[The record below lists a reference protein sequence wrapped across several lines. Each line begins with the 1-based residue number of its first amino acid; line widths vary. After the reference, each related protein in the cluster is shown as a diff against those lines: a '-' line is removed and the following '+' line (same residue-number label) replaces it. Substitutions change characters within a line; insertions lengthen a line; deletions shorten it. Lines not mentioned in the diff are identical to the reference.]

1 MADAAGPAADLLPP
15 KFQAWFAGRGW
26 SPRAHQLEMVAKG
39 RAGRDALLIAPTG
52 GGKTL
57 AGFLPSLIEIMQ
69 RPPANTPPAT
79 STTDVAGSSLGKFDR
94 PVGRS
99 RGLHTLYISPLKALA
114 VDVERNLNAPIAEMG
129 LSIVAESRTGDTGIA
144 RRQRQRVKPPDIL
157 LTTPE
162 QLALLCAWEGAR
174 LYFEDLRCVIL
185 DEIHTLHAS
194 KRGDL
199 LALDLARLQ
208 VLAPSM
214 RRVGL
219 SATVD
224 DPEVIKAWMASHRE
238 VDVTTAPSLSSPPRS
253 EREKVGRGPAAAGDL
268 PGVVDQGPAAG
279 PRPTAGVTQPALSL
293 PSPSPASP
301 GGEEVRLHGPSSID
315 LVRGPAGA
323 EPIVELLLSEGRVPW
338 TGHTAQH
345 AMAEVYDV
353 IRRSRIALVFVNT
366 RFQAEFAFQELW
378 RLNDDGLPIA
388 LHHGSLAAEQRR
400 KVEAAMARG
409 QLRAV
414 VCTSTLDLGI
424 DWGDVDLVI
433 QLASPKGASRMVQR
447 IGRANHR
454 LDEPSR
460 ALFVPANRFE
470 MLECQAAREAIAE
483 NKLDGDPPRVGALD
497 VLAQHVMGCAVSEPF
512 DMLELYDE
520 VRSAGPYRDLS
531 WEDFEAVVDFVSTGG
546 YALKTYDRFRRIV
559 QGPDGRW
566 RVRNLQIA
574 QRHRL
579 NVGTIVTAA
588 MLSVRIATRRG
599 QGGRKIGEIEEGML
613 EMLDP
618 GDTFIFAGQ
627 VWALVGITNLDVLV
641 SPAAHKD
648 PKMPSWGSSKFA
660 LSTYLAKRVRQL
672 MFDQE
677 HWQVLPLDVREWLE
691 MQRDKSLI
699 VGEDEL
705 LLETFPKGK
714 RHFMVCYPFEGRLA
728 HTTLAML
735 LTRRLERLGVGP
747 LGFVCNDYAMAIW
760 ALEPLD
766 GIDFDAL
773 FAEDMLGDDLE
784 AWLSESF
791 MMKRAFK
798 GCAIVSGLIEKRFPG
813 AEQKTGRQIT
823 FSTDLIYDVLRRHEP
838 DHLLL
843 RCARADAATGLID
856 VARLGDMLAR
866 IRGRIRHSPLDH
878 LSPFS
883 VPILLEI
890 GKERSP
896 GHAGE
901 IILAEAEDDLIAE
914 ATR

>member
-1 MADAAGPAADLLPP
+1 MADAAGPAAHALLPTR
-15 KFQAWFAGRGW
+15 FQAWFERRGW
-26 SPRAHQLEMVAKG
+26 TARPHQLGMIEKA
-39 RAGRDALLIAPTG
+39 REGRDALLIAPTG

-57 AGFLPSLIEIMQ
+57 AGFLPSLIELSE
-69 RPPANTPPAT
+69 RPPANT
-79 STTDVAGSSLGKFDR
+79 R
-94 PVGRS
+94 P
-99 RGLHTLYISPLKALA
+99 GLHTLYISPLKALA
-114 VDVERNLNAPIAEMG
+114 VDVERNLMAPILEMG
-129 LSIVAESRTGDTGIA
+129 LDITAESRTGDTGVA
-144 RRQRQRVKPPDIL
+144 RRQRQRLKPPDIL

-174 LYFEDLRCVIL
+174 LFFESLRCVIL

-208 VLAPSM
+208 QLAPAL

-224 DPEVIKAWMASHRE
+224 DPEVIKRWMGRH
-238 VDVTTAPSLSSPPRS
+238 VNAPSVSAPRADPPPPLRGGGS
-253 EREKVGRGPAAAGDL
+253 ERQDAPPPPPLRGGGSGAQDAPPLAGEL
-268 PGVVDQGPAAG
+268 SPKATEGAFVS
-279 PRPTAGVTQPALSL
+279 RPV
-293 PSPSPASP
+293 
-301 GGEEVRLHGPSSID
+301 D
-315 LVRGPAGA
+315 LVTGPAGA
-323 EPIVELLLSEGRVPW
+323 QPIVDVLLSEGRVPW
-338 TGHTAQH
+338 AGHTAQH
-345 AMAEVYDV
+345 AMQEVYET
-353 IRRSRIALVFVNT
+353 IRQARTALVFVNT

-378 RLNDDGLPIA
+378 RLNEDALPIA

-409 QLRAV
+409 ELRAV

-483 NKLDGDPPRVGALD
+483 NALDGEAPRLGALD
-497 VLAQHVMGCAVSEPF
+497 VLAQHVMGCACAEPF
-512 DMLELYDE
+512 DLVALYDE
-520 VRSAGPYRDLS
+520 VRTAGPYRELA
-531 WEDFEAVVDFVSTGG
+531 WEDFEQVVDFVSTGG
-546 YALKTYDRFRRIV
+546 YALKTYDRFRRIIK
-559 QGPDGRW
+559 GPDGLW
-566 RVRNLQIA
+566 RVRNAQTA

-579 NVGTIVTAA
+579 NVGAIVSPA
-588 MLSVRIATRRG
+588 MLSVRIAGRRG
-599 QGGRKIGEIEEGML
+599 GVGRKIGEVEEGML

-618 GDTFIFAGQ
+618 GDTFVFAGQ
-627 VWALVGITNLDVLV
+627 VWRLLGVTNLDVLV
-641 SPAAHKD
+641 SPANDKD
-648 PKMPSWGSSKFA
+648 PKMPSWGGSKFA
-660 LSTYLAKRVRQL
+660 LSTFLARRVRQL
-672 MFDQE
+672 MFDE
-677 HWQVLPLDVREWLE
+677 RHWRVLPADVRQWLE
-691 MQRDKSLI
+691 AQKSRSLI
-699 VGEDEL
+699 VGEDEM
-705 LLETFPKGK
+705 LLETFPRGK
-714 RHFMVCYPFEGRLA
+714 RHFMVGYPFEGRLA

-747 LGFVCNDYAMAIW
+747 LGFVCNDYAW
-760 ALEPLD
+760 AVWSLKPMD
-766 GIDFDAL
+766 GLDFDQL

-784 AWLSESF
+784 AWLAESF

-798 GCAIVSGLIEKRFPG
+798 GCAVIAGLIERRFPG
-813 AEQKTGRQIT
+813 EQQKSGRQIT
-823 FSTDLIYDVLRRHEP
+823 FSTDLIYDVLRRHQP

-856 VARLGDMLAR
+856 VARLAQMLAR
-866 IRGRIRHSPLDH
+866 IRGRIRHASLDH

-890 GKERSP
+890 GKELSP
-896 GHAGE
+896 GGAGE
-901 IILAEAEDDLIAE
+901 LILAEAEDELIAE
-914 ATR
+914 ALTR

>member
-1 MADAAGPAADLLPP
+1 MADAAGSTAELLPP
-15 KFQAWFAGRGW
+15 RFRDWFAGRGW
-26 SPRAHQLEMVAKG
+26 SARTHQLEMIAKG
-39 RAGRDALLIAPTG
+39 REGRDALLIAPTG

-57 AGFLPSLIEIMQ
+57 AGFLPSLIELSE
-69 RPPANTPPAT
+69 RPPANTP
-79 STTDVAGSSLGKFDR
+79 
-94 PVGRS
+94 
-99 RGLHTLYISPLKALA
+99 RGLHTIYISPLKALA
-114 VDVERNLNAPIAEMG
+114 VDVERNLNAPILEMG
-129 LSIVAESRTGDTGIA
+129 LNVTAESRTGDTGIA

-174 LYFEDLRCVIL
+174 LYFEDLSCVIL

-208 VLAPSM
+208 QLAPRM

-224 DPEVIKAWMASHRE
+224 DPRVIQNWMASHRGVE
-238 VDVTTAPSLSSPPRS
+238 VV
-253 EREKVGRGPAAAGDL
+253 
-268 PGVVDQGPAAG
+268 
-279 PRPTAGVTQPALSL
+279 L
-293 PSPSPASP
+293 PSPLRGGT
-301 GGEEVRLHGPSSID
+301 GGEGASALAAEPTPPLPTLSPQRGEGSRHGPSSIA

-323 EPIVELLLSEGRVPW
+323 EPVVDVLLSEGRVPW
-338 TGHTAQH
+338 AGHTAQH

-378 RLNDDGLPIA
+378 RLNEDSLPIA

-409 QLRAV
+409 ELRAV

-512 DMLELYDE
+512 DMLELYAE
-520 VRSAGPYRDLS
+520 VRSAGPYRDLP

-559 QGPDGRW
+559 RLPDGRW
-566 RVRNLQIA
+566 KVRDLNVA

-579 NVGTIVTAA
+579 NVGAIVSPAVLAVRMA
-588 MLSVRIATRRG
+588 MRG
-599 QGGRKIGEIEEGML
+599 NKGGRKIGEVEEGML

-618 GDTFIFAGQ
+618 GDTFVFAGQ
-627 VWALVGITNLDVLV
+627 VWELVAVTNLDVLV
-641 SPAAHKD
+641 RPATNKD
-648 PKMPSWGSSKFA
+648 PKMPSWGGSKFA

-672 MFDQE
+672 MFDE
-677 HWQVLPLDVREWLE
+677 SHWSVLPTDVREWLGA
-691 MQRDKSLI
+691 QKDRSRI
-699 VGEDEL
+699 VGEDEM
-705 LLETFPKGK
+705 LLETFPRGK
-714 RHFMVCYPFEGRLA
+714 RNFMVVYPFEGRLA

-760 ALEPLD
+760 ALHPLD
-766 GIDFDAL
+766 GLDFDAL

-784 AWLSESF
+784 SWLQESF

-798 GCAIVSGLIEKRFPG
+798 GCAIIAGLIEKRFPG
-813 AEQKTGRQIT
+813 EQQKTGRQIT

-843 RCARADAATGLID
+843 RCARADAASGLID

-866 IRGRIRHSPLDH
+866 IKGRIRHAPLEH

-896 GHAGE
+896 GQAGE
-901 IILAEAEDDLIAE
+901 MILAEAEEDLIAE
-914 ATR
+914 AMT

>member
-1 MADAAGPAADLLPP
+1 MADSAVPADLLPP
-15 KFQAWFAGRGW
+15 RFADWFAQRGW
-26 SPRAHQLEMVAKG
+26 SPRAHQLAMVEKAQ
-39 RAGRDALLIAPTG
+39 AGRDALLIAPTG

-57 AGFLPSLIEIMQ
+57 AGFLPSLIALAE
-69 RPPANTPPAT
+69 RPPSNTPPET
-79 STTDVAGSSLGKFDR
+79 SATDVSDSSRRKIDFPAGK
-94 PVGRS
+94 S

-114 VDVERNLNAPIAEMG
+114 VDVERNLGAPIAQMG
-129 LSIVAESRTGDTGIA
+129 LPIVAESRTGDTGIS

-174 LYFEDLRCVIL
+174 LYFESLECVIL
-185 DEIHTLHAS
+185 DEIHTLHSS

-199 LALDLARLQ
+199 LALDLAR
-208 VLAPSM
+208 VATFAPNL

-224 DPEVIKAWMASHRE
+224 DPEVIKAWMANHRP
-238 VDVTTAPSLSSPPRS
+238 D
-253 EREKVGRGPAAAGDL
+253 
-268 PGVVDQGPAAG
+268 
-279 PRPTAGVTQPALSL
+279 
-293 PSPSPASP
+293 
-301 GGEEVRLHGPSSID
+301 GGGNASID
-315 LVRGPAGA
+315 LVQGPAGA
-323 EPIVELLLSEGRVPW
+323 PPIVDMLLSEGRVPW
-338 TGHTAQH
+338 SGHTAQH
-345 AMAEVYDV
+345 AMQEVYDV
-353 IRRSRIALVFVNT
+353 ITKAKTALVFVNT

-378 RLNDDGLPIA
+378 RLNEEALPIA

-409 QLRAV
+409 ELRAV

-497 VLAQHVMGCAVSEPF
+497 VLAQHVMGCACSEPF
-512 DMLELYDE
+512 DLLKLYDE
-520 VRSAGPYRDLS
+520 VRTAGPYRDLI
-531 WEDFEAVVDFVSTGG
+531 WEDFEQVVDFVSTGG
-546 YALKTYDRFRRIV
+546 YALKSYDRFRRIV
-559 QGPDGRW
+559 KGQDGLW
-566 RVRNLQIA
+566 RVRNPETA

-579 NVGTIVTAA
+579 NVGAIVSPAV
-588 MLSVRIATRRG
+588 LSVRIASRRG
-599 QGGRKIGEIEEGML
+599 MAGRKIGEIEEGMV
-613 EMLDP
+613 EMLEP
-618 GDTFIFAGQ
+618 GETFVFAGQ
-627 VWALVGITNLDVLV
+627 VWRLVGVTNMDVLV
-641 SPAAHKD
+641 QAAPGAD
-648 PKMPSWGSSKFA
+648 PKMPSWGGSKFA

-672 MFDQE
+672 MYDQS
-677 HWQVLPLDVREWLE
+677 HWQVLPSDVREWLE
-691 MQRDKSLI
+691 AQRDRSLI
-699 VGEDEL
+699 PEEEEL
-705 LLETFPKGK
+705 LLETFARGH
-714 RHFMVCYPFEGRLA
+714 RQFLVCYPFEGRLA

-735 LTRRLERLGVGP
+735 LTRRLERMGAGP
-747 LGFVCNDYAMAIW
+747 LGFVCNDYALAVWAIS
-760 ALEPLD
+760 PLD
-766 GIDFDAL
+766 GLNFGEL

-784 AWLSESF
+784 AWLAESF

-798 GCAIVSGLIEKRFPG
+798 GAAIISGLIERRFPG
-813 AEQKTGRQIT
+813 QQQKSGRQVT
-823 FSTDLIYDVLRRHEP
+823 FSTDLIYDVLRRHQP

-843 RCARADAATGLID
+843 RCARDDAASGLID
-856 VARLGDMLAR
+856 VARLGQMLAR
-866 IRGRIRHSPLDH
+866 IKGKIRHSPLER

-901 IILAEAEDDLIAE
+901 TMILKEAEADLIAE
-914 ATR
+914 ALQ